1 MVEGDDCSVSVLTHH
16 HCMTVAECP
25 PTHILPTQTNIEPC
39 ACVCIAQ
46 LESDALDA
54 TPTLW
59 ECHAHLIRGCHTHLE
74 GEVSRLQ
81 GLQQWTNQ
89 SPSPPPTFSASP
101 EHDSGLDVCSH
112 SESMDRS
119 IVQSINQPI
128 NQPINQSTNQSI
140 SQSINQP
147 INQSINQSIQ
157 SINQSIQSIQSIN
170 Q

>member
-25 PTHILPTQTNIEPC
+25 PTHVLPTQTNIEPYIC

-59 ECHAHLIRGCHTHLE
+59 ECHADLIRGCHTHLE

-119 IVQSINQPI
+119 FNQSINQS
-128 NQPINQSTNQSI
+128 INQSTNQSTN
-140 SQSINQP
+140 QSINQSINPINP
-147 INQSINQSIQ
+147 INQSINQFLTS
-157 SINQSIQSIQSIN
+157 
-170 Q
+170 